1 MHQKYHRMI
10 NSIRTCINCKDVV
23 KNNVKLVI
31 DSDAPHHP
39 VNLAFL
45 RFGIAQVRRG
55 WADRQVRYT

>member
-1 MHQKYHRMI
+1 M
-10 NSIRTCINCKDVV
+10 VV

-55 WADRQVRYT
+55 WADKSDILNILQVDIYCVVNG

>member
-1 MHQKYHRMI
+1 M
-10 NSIRTCINCKDVV
+10 VV

-55 WADRQVRYT
+55 GQTSQIYSIHYKLTFIV

>member
-1 MHQKYHRMI
+1 M
-10 NSIRTCINCKDVV
+10 VV

-55 WADRQVRYT
+55 WADKSDILNTLQVDIYCVSQRIKG

>member
-1 MHQKYHRMI
+1 M
-10 NSIRTCINCKDVV
+10 VV

-55 WADRQVRYT
+55 WADRQVRYTQYITG

>member
-1 MHQKYHRMI
+1 M
-10 NSIRTCINCKDVV
+10 VV

-55 WADRQVRYT
+55 WADKSGILNILQVDIYCVVNG

>member
-1 MHQKYHRMI
+1 M
-10 NSIRTCINCKDVV
+10 VV

-45 RFGIAQVRRG
+45 RFGMAQVTSRG
-55 WADRQVRYT
+55 WADKSDILNTLQVDIYCVVNG